1 MFNSQFIQTFWQG
14 IEKFVTN
21 INDKC
26 LLETDIIQFGLILL
40 QNLYKKGKI
49 KLIYIYPHTLVL
61 TSK

>member
-26 LLETDIIQFGLILL
+26 LLETDIIQFGLILYFITKSL
-40 QNLYKKGKI
+40 QKGKD
-49 KLIYIYPHTLVL
+49 
-61 TSK
+61 